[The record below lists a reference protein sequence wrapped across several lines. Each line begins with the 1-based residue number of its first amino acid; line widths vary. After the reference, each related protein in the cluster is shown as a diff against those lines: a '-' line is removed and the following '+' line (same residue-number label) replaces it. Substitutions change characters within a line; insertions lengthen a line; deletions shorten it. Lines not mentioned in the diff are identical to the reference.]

1 MSEFIIKLLGTL
13 TGLILFDFFKFVYKY
28 FNKREKTKYTEY

>member
-13 TGLILFDFFKFVYKY
+13 TGLGLFDLFKFVYKY
-28 FNKREKTKYTEY
+28 FKDRQYYR